1 MLNGVRKGLYTWSH
15 GVAYYVKG
23 DLAGGVKARLSGA
36 ESFGRKPRIF
46 GKVKFVPDG
55 RLIIGD
61 RFRAAGHRSQVTLL
75 VSPGA
80 LLQLGDDVGINHGV
94 EIEAWGEVRIGK
106 NTILAPYVSILDHD
120 RHEVQPGAQMYR
132 RPVVIGKN
140 VWLCRHVCGMPGVT
154 IGDGSVIGANSVVTK
169 DIPAGVFAAGLPA
182 KVIRQLDLPEGW
194 VRNGPPRPRK
204 GSATAAAPLAEPLAE
219 PLVEPLGEEPRLSP
233 PVWGGKANKPPLR

>member
-1 MLNGVRKGLYTWSH
+1 MLRRVRKGLYTWSH

-23 DLAGGVKARLSGA
+23 DLVGGVKARLSGA
-36 ESFGRKPRIF
+36 ESFGRRPRIF

-61 RFRAAGHRSQVTLL
+61 RFIVAGHRSQVTLL

-80 LLQLGDDVGINHGV
+80 ILRIGHDVGINHGT
-94 EIEAWGEVRIGK
+94 EIEAWHDVRIGD
-106 NTILAPYVSILDHD
+106 NTILAPNVSILDHD
-120 RHEVQPGAQMYR
+120 RHEVQPGAKMYR
-132 RPVVIGKN
+132 GPVVIGNN
-140 VWLCRHVCGMPGVT
+140 VWLCRNVCVMPGVT

-194 VRNGPPRPRK
+194 VRNGPPQPRK
-204 GSATAAAPLAEPLAE
+204 GSAAAAAALIE
-219 PLVEPLGEEPRLSP
+219 PLVEPSGEEPRLSP
-233 PVWGGKANKPPLR
+233 TV

>member
-1 MLNGVRKGLYTWSH
+1 MLNGVRKGFYTWSH

-23 DLAGGVKARLSGA
+23 YLVGGIKARLSGA
-36 ESFGRKPRIF
+36 ESFGSQPRIF

-61 RFRAAGHRSQVTLL
+61 RFLVAGHRSRVTLL

-80 LLQLGDDVGINHGV
+80 LLQLGDDVGINHGA
-94 EIEAWGEVRIGK
+94 EIEAWHDVRIGN
-106 NTILAPYVSILDHD
+106 NTMLAPYVSIIDHD
-120 RHEVQPGAQMYR
+120 RHEVAPGTPMYR
-132 RPVVIGKN
+132 GPVVIGDN
-140 VWLCRHVCGMPGVT
+140 VWLCRNVCVMPGVT

-194 VRNGPPRPRK
+194 VRYGRQRPVNA
-204 GSATAAAPLAEPLAE
+204 SAKAASAAS
-219 PLVEPLGEEPRLSP
+219 VEDPRLSP
-233 PVWGGKANKPPLR
+233 TV